1 MKGLYNTFGRFVVN
15 RIMCR
20 LGMPASILNAWVASL
35 DRLIR
40 YPCVNGHYAEG
51 ITSTTGVPEGC
62 SISVLSMIATSTVY
76 ASELQRWP
84 TCICWQLELDV
95 KTAKSPFWSF
105 WENTSSCADHAF
117 SRYSHWSPK
126 KLALEHLQTFFRD
139 ACEMMDPIDG
149 VSPTVKTII
158 NFDFWCCTPLRVS
171 FILPLVSLTRHLILG
186 WLTASRRHASSES
199 KVGFILYCI

>member
-1 MKGLYNTFGRFVVN
+1 
-15 RIMCR
+15 
-20 LGMPASILNAWVASL
+20 MPASILNAWVASS

-40 YPCVNGHYAEG
+40 YPCVNGHYTEG

-149 VSPTVKTII
+149 VSPTVKTCVKDVGELVHKLS
-158 NFDFWCCTPLRVS
+158 N
-171 FILPLVSLTRHLILG
+171 ILDTCLD
-186 WLTASRRHASSES
+186 SRRHTIDWIHHLVRRISVNSEEP
-199 KVGFILYCI
+199 C